1 MRTAG
6 KTVLLTG
13 AAGGLGQAIATAL
26 AEQGAALILSGRNRE
41 ALEGLADSLPGSGHR
56 ILLADLGEP
65 GVGERLADTAGDVDI
80 FVANAGLSGSGAPT
94 DFSAEELQRV
104 MRVNLE
110 APMLTARALV
120 PKLVARG
127 EGHMVFV
134 SSLSGKAA
142 EPESSLYNASKFGIR
157 GFALGLGADLRP
169 KGVGVSVVSPG
180 YVREAGMFA
189 RAGVDP
195 PPGRGTVSPEQV
207 GAAVVRAIER
217 NKVEVVVA
225 GGPHRAIAHLSLAIP
240 GLAARVQGAPSGQ

>member
-13 AAGGLGQAIATAL
+13 AAGGLGRAIATAL
-26 AEQGAALILSGRNRE
+26 GERDAALVLSGRNRE
-41 ALEGLADSLPGSGHR
+41 ALEELASSLPGEGHR
-56 ILLADLGEP
+56 ILVADLGEP
-65 GVGERLADTAGDVDI
+65 GVGEQLARSAGEVDV
-80 FVANAGLSGSGAPT
+80 FVANAGLPGSGEPI
-94 DFSAEELQRV
+94 DFSPEEIRRI

-110 APMLTARALV
+110 APMLTAQALMPRMV
-120 PKLVARG
+120 ERG

-142 EPESSLYNASKFGIR
+142 APESSLYNAAKFGIR
-157 GFALGLGADLRP
+157 GFALGLRTDLRP

-189 RAGVDP
+189 RAGIDP

-217 NKVEVVVA
+217 DKVEVVV
-225 GGPHRAIAHLSLAIP
+225 GGAPHRAIAHLSLVSP
-240 GLAARVQGAPSGQ
+240 GLAARVQGAPSGR